1 VFGVP
6 FFFEMKKSIRPLE
19 TLIWTG
25 LVLVMLAVSAAYIRE
40 RSLAPRQSVS
50 PAKNA
55 PNASPTELPIVNEIT
70 QLGLTNQFGHL
81 VNAGELHG
89 KVWLVDIVF
98 TRCPGPCAVMT
109 RRMKEISDL
118 LRPELPVG
126 FLTLTTDPD
135 FDTPAVLGRYAEF
148 HEADT
153 NRWLFL
159 TGEKSQIGKVAMDGF
174 KLVAQEKA
182 EKMRSS
188 KNDLFIHSTTFG
200 LIDRHARLRGVVE
213 TIAAP
218 VDEDDQQTF
227 VDPWETDYKPQILRK
242 LQQLL
247 LEE

>member
-1 VFGVP
+1 
-6 FFFEMKKSIRPLE
+6 MKNRFRPIE

-25 LVLVMLAVSAAYIRE
+25 LVLVMIAVTVAYIRE
-40 RSLAPRQSVS
+40 RALATKKPAGTVSSLRS
-50 PAKNA
+50 
-55 PNASPTELPIVNEIT
+55 TELPIVNEIRE
-70 QLGLTNQFGHL
+70 LGLTNQFGRL
-81 VNAGELHG
+81 ISAEELHG

-109 RRMKEISDL
+109 RRMKEISNL
-118 LRPELPVG
+118 VRPDLPVG

-135 FDTPAVLGRYAEF
+135 FDTPAVLRHYADSYQT
-148 HEADT
+148 DT

-159 TGEKSQIGKVAMDGF
+159 TGEKARIGKVAMDGF

-182 EKMRSS
+182 QEMRDSE
-188 KNDLFIHSTTFG
+188 NDLFIHSTTFA

-218 VDEDDQQTF
+218 PEEDGLKTF
-227 VDPWETDYKPQILRK
+227 VDPWETDYKPEILRK
-242 LQQLL
+242 LQQLI